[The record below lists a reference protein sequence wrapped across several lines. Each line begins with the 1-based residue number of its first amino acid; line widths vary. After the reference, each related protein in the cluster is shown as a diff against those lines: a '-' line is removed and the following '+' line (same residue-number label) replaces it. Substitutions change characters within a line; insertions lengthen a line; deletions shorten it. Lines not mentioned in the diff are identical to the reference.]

1 MFFGGLP
8 PGFEDAMPGMGGM
21 PGGMGGRRNRKPVD
35 NESFYK
41 LLGVSKTATQD
52 EIKKA
57 YRKAAVKN
65 HPDKGGDPEVFKNIQ
80 KAHDALGDE
89 RKRELYDRYGEEG
102 LEEGGGG
109 GGPGDIF
116 DVLSG
121 RGRGGRQQSR
131 VKKGEPMV
139 HPLKVTL
146 EQLYKGATRSLRLT
160 RKVIDRQRGVE
171 TCSACHGQ
179 GARIQTIRMG
189 PMIQQVQKT
198 CEVCG
203 GTGQTF
209 RQSKQQETLD
219 VHIPKGAPDQ
229 HKINFSE
236 KADEI
241 PDGEAGDVV
250 FVLNEQPHAE
260 FKRHGDDL
268 YIERSISLTEALC
281 GFKMELKALDGRTL
295 IISSAPGEVIRPVA
309 YDPFSEEAAQAW
321 TLYDDHD
328 CPSIENAAVAETEDL
343 KVCKK
348 AVEGGQL
355 KGKGIGAFVQ
365 RGGKTVFKQCTF
377 DEAMAAK
384 APARGSK
391 LYVVSDP
398 AKDAAKRLMKAVEG
412 EGMPRLKSP
421 FEHGNLFIIIDI
433 EFPTA
438 LNAATQASLAKL
450 LPPPKHTVTA
460 KPGDDDVDEVSLK
473 DIDPLTSYLENLP
486 ERTFD
491 EEDEEGGPGGQ
502 RVQCAQQ

>member
-41 LLGVSKTATQD
+41 LLGVPKTATQD

-65 HPDKGGDPEVFKNIQ
+65 HPDKGGDPE
-80 KAHDALGDE
+80 AHDALGDE

-109 GGPGDIF
+109 GGGPGDIF
-116 DVLSG
+116 D
-121 RGRGGRQQSR
+121 
-131 VKKGEPMV
+131 
-139 HPLKVTL
+139 VTL

-219 VHIPKGAPDQ
+219 
-229 HKINFSE
+229 
-236 KADEI
+236 
-241 PDGEAGDVV
+241 
-250 FVLNEQPHAE
+250 
-260 FKRHGDDL
+260 
-268 YIERSISLTEALC
+268 ALC

-295 IISSAPGEVIRPVA
+295 IISSAPGE
-309 YDPFSEEAAQAW
+309 AW

-365 RGGKTVFKQCTF
+365 KGGKTVFKQCTF

-398 AKDAAKRLMKAVEG
+398 AKDAAKRLMKA
-412 EGMPRLKSP
+412 
-421 FEHGNLFIIIDI
+421 
-433 EFPTA
+433 FPTA

-460 KPGDDDVDEVSLK
+460 KPGDDDVTLK